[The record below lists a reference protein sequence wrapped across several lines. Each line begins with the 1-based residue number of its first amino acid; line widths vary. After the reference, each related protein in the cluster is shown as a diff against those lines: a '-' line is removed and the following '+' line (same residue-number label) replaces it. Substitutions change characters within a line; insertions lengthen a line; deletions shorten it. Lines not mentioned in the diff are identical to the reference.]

1 MQKQFLLIWLIV
13 SFGAFAGTAI
23 AQRAPND
30 FFLDEAGGAV
40 WVADTVGLYEQQTC
54 TGVLWPASSD
64 EVVQWLLGPMPC
76 EEDLAAVELCA
87 RQRLRGGPY
96 AGLEYRWH
104 RALAHA
110 MMGVLAFRRERF
122 AEASEYFDVFR
133 RLAAEQF
140 GALSQAVADAE
151 ICLGRVSLVQGDDA
165 RALFYYQSATANIAA
180 AALRTHPHLI
190 QVWDDMLEICERRA
204 DFTCVCLNA
213 EVLAQYEQGRS
224 EPDTLRWV
232 QILTRAS
239 MAHLQMASI
248 QEAHALLKRAEA
260 LMLAHG
266 EAYRRYRTTALVIDA
281 RLKAGEERCSEAMSS
296 IFQAQALCVENG
308 KGTSVPLGEVWVTAA
323 EIALQQHAF
332 NLAEQYV
339 NQYEQ
344 GLEHRTGD
352 GLRRAARTAAV
363 RGHIWR
369 ERRQLNE
376 AIDLL
381 ERQVAVLQR
390 ADFSVPEVATLQ
402 IQLAQLY
409 ADKGQLDKAQTLTV
423 AAVRRHQAVFSQG
436 HPNTLRACLALG
448 ELCARRGL
456 LSEALQYVD
465 LVIPILQSPAGQMYS
480 ARLLL
485 LEALQ
490 AKARYL
496 LSVYRAS
503 DSESALAKAE
513 SAVQEGYRVALQLG
527 QSARAVEQ
535 ILALHPRVER
545 LTETGIAIAFQQYAC
560 DSDSRHI
567 EEAFEAAQRSQ
578 DFVWAPAFAQPGIH
592 PSEPAILH
600 LAANSR
606 RLYTACLEQTVR
618 YWHVLG
624 ETAPARPEAALRQ
637 AETLKHANAAY
648 YGFLDTLNWRYRSLL
663 TAYTPV
669 AANLIASKLQKREA
683 FLHYF
688 VGREAIYVFVIT
700 RKPPHDVIEIPLDFP
715 LSEWVDAMRSAIV
728 YRTERMRAFYEP
740 AHDLYRRVFKPVEQ
754 RLSGRVESV
763 AIVPHG
769 VLSGVPF
776 GALLVTLPR
785 PKKAHRPCD
794 YDYLIKHYAIYYA
807 YSANHWL
814 SSRKSAAPW
823 PERRAYVMAP
833 RDERLKMGR
842 EEAQNVGRLLGCTS
856 LNDTLSKEQLL
867 DTLRKALLIHIVG
880 HSRAANDAVLYW
892 KGPLKD
898 SLAHL
903 YALDV
908 LALSLKA
915 RLVGLSACE
924 TALPSYY
931 HPYGLS
937 MSRAF
942 AYAGAACVTGAE
954 WAIEDNASQKIM
966 EDFYGLL
973 RKQRTD
979 SKAHAL
985 QEAQRDFLE
994 QCNSRM
1000 SHPYY
1005 WAGFRLYGDAR
1016 PFERPERRAIRQ
1028 MARAVRKGLRHL
1040 SP

>member
-13 SFGAFAGTAI
+13 SFGAFAGAAI
-23 AQRAPND
+23 GQGATGE
-30 FFLDEAGGAV
+30 FFLDEPAEAV
-40 WVADTVGLYEQQTC
+40 WAADTMGLYEQQIC

-64 EVVQWLLGPMPC
+64 EVVQWLLGAMPC
-76 EEDLAAVELCA
+76 DEDLAAVEVCT
-87 RQRLRGGPY
+87 RRRLHEGQY

-110 MMGVLAFRRERF
+110 VMGVLAFRRERF

-140 GALSQAVADAE
+140 GVLSQAVANAE
-151 ICLGRVSLVQGDDA
+151 ICLGRVSLIQGDDA
-165 RALFYYQSATANIAA
+165 RALFYYKSATANISA

-190 QVWDDMLEICERRA
+190 RVWDDMLEICERRA

-239 MAHLQMASI
+239 IAHLQMASL
-248 QEAHALLKRAEA
+248 QEAHALLKRAKA
-260 LMLAHG
+260 LMEGHG
-266 EAYRRYRTTALVIDA
+266 EASRCHRAAAFLIEA
-281 RLKAGEERCSEAMSS
+281 RLNAGEERFSEAMHGVL
-296 IFQAQALCVENG
+296 QVQALYAGDEG
-308 KGTSVPLGEVWVTAA
+308 APSIPLAEVWVTAA
-323 EIALQQHAF
+323 EIALQQHAY

-344 GLEHRTGD
+344 RREHLIGD
-352 GLRRAARTAAV
+352 GLRRTARIAAV
-363 RGHIWR
+363 KGHIWR
-369 ERRQLNE
+369 ERGQFNE

-402 IQLAQLY
+402 MQLAQLY

-423 AAVRRHQAVFSQG
+423 AAVRHHQAVFSQG

-448 ELCARRGL
+448 ELCARRSL

-496 LSVYRAS
+496 LSVHRAS
-503 DSESALAKAE
+503 DSESALAKAR

-527 QSARAVEQ
+527 QSAYAVEQ
-535 ILALHPRVER
+535 ILALHPRMER

-560 DSDSRHI
+560 DGDSQHF
-567 EEAFEAAQRSQ
+567 EEAFAAAQRSQ
-578 DFVWAPAFAQPGIH
+578 DFVWAPAFAQMGIQ

-624 ETAPARPEAALRQ
+624 ETAPAHPEAALRQ
-637 AETLKHANAAY
+637 AETLRHANAAY
-648 YGFLDTLNWRYRSLL
+648 YGFLDALNWKYRSLL

-669 AANLIASKLQKREA
+669 AANLIAPKLQKREA

-688 VGREAIYVFVIT
+688 VGQEAVYVFVIT
-700 RKPPHDVIEIPLDFP
+700 RKPPHEVIEIPLDFP

-740 AHDLYRRVFKPVEQ
+740 AHALYRRVFKPVEQ
-754 RLSGRVESV
+754 RLSGRVESI

-769 VLSGVPF
+769 ILSGVPF
-776 GALLVTLPR
+776 GALLVTLPKS
-785 PKKAHRPCD
+785 KKAHRPCD
-794 YDYLIKHYAIYYA
+794 YDYLVKHYAICYA

-823 PERRAYVMAP
+823 PERRAYVMTP
-833 RDERLKMGR
+833 QDERLKMGR

-867 DTLRKALLIHIVG
+867 DTLRNALLIHIVG

-898 SLAHL
+898 SSEHL

-937 MSRAF
+937 MARAF
-942 AYAGAACVTGAE
+942 AYAGAACVAGAE

-985 QEAQRDFLE
+985 QMAQRDFLS
-994 QCNSRM
+994 QCENQKG
-1000 SHPYY
+1000 HPYY